1 MKQDNLPAR
10 RVKADLDL
18 FREADSNPAIRSLK
32 AGLLCDMC
40 VNRVSMALKSQPP
53 DKWTGTEAN
62 KWAGAARILR
72 DLEVEL
78 APSGRGTESKIR
90 DITSEMG
97 RILGGNKSKRKHGK
111 TQPPPRQGVTD
122 A

>member
-53 DKWTGTEAN
+53 DKWTGAEAN

-90 DITSEMG
+90 DITAEMG
-97 RILGGNKSKRKHGK
+97 RILGGNKGKRKRGK
-111 TQPPPRQGVTD
+111 SQPPQGQGVTGQ
-122 A
+122 